1 MFGDFVVRFTGVG
14 GGAAAAGCCWKSA
27 IADLWLRMGKSPGKK
42 SQGPVTRAAPALS
55 DDPTR
60 TLGVL
65 GLGIIGSR
73 VAEAARRAGL
83 GVAAWNR
90 TRRPGV
96 DTLDTPE
103 AVAAAAPVLQVF
115 VTDDAAL
122 ASVLERLAPALTR
135 DHVVVNSSTVSLE
148 ATRSAQ
154 AVVRRAGAAFLD
166 APFTGSRNAA
176 AAGELVYYVGG
187 AAAVLQRVRWA
198 LEPSAK
204 AILPM
209 GRVGDATIIKIATN
223 LVSAVAVEALAEA
236 LGVIRAHGIAADRF
250 LAAMEHN
257 ANSSGLSRMKLPSMV
272 DGAFDPHFSL
282 KNMWKDAGFAERL
295 AHAAG
300 LEVPALSVVRTRM
313 GSLVVRGRGEED
325 FAALADHY
333 PVIRETAA
341 RHRGGKR

>member
-1 MFGDFVVRFTGVG
+1 MAT
-14 GGAAAAGCCWKSA
+14 
-27 IADLWLRMGKSPGKK
+27 
-42 SQGPVTRAAPALS
+42 SQASVTRGTPAASPDPA
-55 DDPTR
+55 R

-65 GLGIIGSR
+65 GMGIIGSR
-73 VAEAARRAGL
+73 VADACRRSGVR
-83 GVAAWNR
+83 VAAWNR
-90 TRRPGV
+90 TRRPG
-96 DTLDTPE
+96 LPLLATPAE
-103 AVAAAAPVLQVF
+103 VAAAAHVLQVF

-122 ASVLERLAPALTR
+122 ASVIERLGPALTGE
-135 DHVVVNSSTVSLE
+135 HVVVNSSTVSPE
-148 ATRSAQ
+148 ATRAALSA
-154 AVVRRAGAAFLD
+154 VRGAGAAFLD

-187 AAAVLQRVRWA
+187 TAAVLRRVRWA

-236 LGVIRAHGIAADRF
+236 LGVIRAHGIPADRF

-257 ANSSGLSRMKLPSMV
+257 ANSSGLSRMKLPTMV
-272 DGAFDPHFSL
+272 NGTFDPHFSL

-313 GSLVVRGRGEED
+313 GSLVGRGRGEED

-333 PVIRETAA
+333 PVIRQPAE
-341 RHRGGKR
+341 RHRGGRR